1 MRGTAIIAGVLMA
14 ALWGSPQ
21 VLAQSNRTGMDFDPE
36 LYVSPEASAL
46 FGGDQ
51 DQIPLGYT
59 LSGTYGA
66 VGHLELGRASFPG
79 ATITLPAFGTI
90 GQSQILEQNNIEWNV
105 SPRLTVASGFRRQS
119 ADPRFNDERYIEDT
133 FAGGVALSIT
143 PRFRVTA
150 AGALALR
157 SDSGSDNYTALTG
170 DSARVG
176 AAYSF
181 LPGLQGSVNY
191 TYQSYDGEVGS
202 LEGDTESTLSLSVT
216 GQF

>member
-1 MRGTAIIAGVLMA
+1 MRAGPILIGFLIA
-14 ALWGSPQ
+14 ALWGGPSA
-21 VLAQSNRTGMDFDPE
+21 LAQSSDTSLRFNPSLYVDPE
-36 LYVSPEASAL
+36 LNAL
-46 FGGDQ
+46 FGAEQ
-51 DQIPLGYT
+51 DEIALGYT
-59 LSGTYGA
+59 LSGQYGTT
-66 VGHLELGRASFPG
+66 GHLELGRATF
-79 ATITLPAFGTI
+79 ADTTIDLPAFGLTS
-90 GQSQILEQNNIEWNV
+90 QSQILEQNSIEWNV
-105 SPRLTVASGFRRQS
+105 SPRLTLASGFRRQS
-119 ADPRFNDERYIEDT
+119 NDPRFNDQRYTEDT

-157 SDSGSDNYTALTG
+157 TDSGADNYTALTG
-170 DSARVG
+170 DSARLG

-202 LEGDTESTLSLSVT
+202 LEGNVESTLSLSVT